1 MEIDKYIL
9 ITPARNEEAYI
20 EKTIQAVVSQKILPK
35 KWIIVSDGS
44 TDETE
49 NIVKRY
55 MARYDFI
62 ELIHVRGKDK
72 RDFSSKVY
80 AFKAGYERIEDD
92 EFAFIGN
99 LDGDVSFGEDY
110 YEKVLDQFSQ
120 NKKLG
125 IAGGNRYDVYNG
137 KCKEIKRSGNSV
149 MGAVQLFR
157 RECYA
162 EIGGYIPL
170 KAGGIDAVAEIMARM
185 HGWKVKTFFEIKV
198 YHYRRTGTGNGNV
211 LRGWYRN
218 GESDYLIGYHPL
230 FEFLRCVQWIARE
243 PFGLPKYLCLL
254 AGYCW
259 AYVRGR
265 KREVPD
271 EVVKYIRREQMDRL
285 LLLVLRSKK
294 LELMD
299 S

>member
-1 MEIDKYIL
+1 MQGYIL

-44 TDETE
+44 TDETD

-62 ELIHVRGKDK
+62 ELIHVRGKEK

-110 YEKVLDQFSQ
+110 YEKVLNQFSQ
-120 NKKLG
+120 SKKLG
-125 IAGGNRYDVYNG
+125 IGGGTRYDVYNG

-170 KAGGIDAVAEIMARM
+170 KTGGIDAVAEIMARM
-185 HGWKVKTFFEIKV
+185 HGWEVKTFFEIKV

-211 LRGWYRN
+211 LRSWLRD

-230 FEFLRCVQWIARE
+230 FEFLRCVQWMVRE
-243 PFGLPKYLCLL
+243 PLGLPKYLCLF
-254 AGYCW
+254 ASYCW

-285 LLLVLRSKK
+285 LLLVLKSKK
-294 LELMD
+294 LELD
-299 S
+299 SH